1 MTKPLKTLRRER
13 AAKEPALTEAV
24 LLNSLRSTAV
34 NCGWKVYRAQFS
46 MYSTKGWPDL
56 FMVKNGRAF
65 AWELKSAKGTISEAQ
80 VAWIEALQQ
89 VPGVD
94 ARLVYPSDLD
104 DAYMALVTGA
114 WPRI

>member
-1 MTKPLKTLRRER
+1 MPKRSTEPVV
-13 AAKEPALTEAV
+13 PALTETM
-24 LLNSLRSTAV
+24 LLNSLRSEAV

-46 MYSTKGWPDL
+46 MYSVRGWPDL

-65 AWELKSAKGTISEAQ
+65 AWELKTPKGKVSEAQ
-80 VAWIEALQQ
+80 AEWIEALKA

-104 DAYMALVTGA
+104 DAYTALVTGI